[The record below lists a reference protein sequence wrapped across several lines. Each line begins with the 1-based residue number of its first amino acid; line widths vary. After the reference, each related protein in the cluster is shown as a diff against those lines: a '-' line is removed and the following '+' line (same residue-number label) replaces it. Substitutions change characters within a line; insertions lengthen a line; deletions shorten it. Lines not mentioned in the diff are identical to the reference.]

1 MERHEIEAI
10 ERATVAGVGPIET
23 AEIGG
28 WLAPLGANPIS
39 RGRSAVPLSHDLGP
53 EAIAE
58 IVAAFAQRG
67 LPPLL
72 RIADVPGLEAVRRDL
87 RARGYIQYQPTLV
100 ETAGAGAVAAFA
112 SPAEI
117 LAAPDAS
124 WAETFGGPGFDPE
137 DSRLRLE
144 AFGRAAD
151 TVYGAVR
158 EDGRTLAVGVATFAH
173 GWAAISGMRTAPDC
187 RGRGLARRVLAAFGV
202 AAQARGARLLL
213 QVEADNPGAQS
224 VYRRAGFSEAWTY
237 SYWR

>member
-1 MERHEIEAI
+1 VSHEIEAI
-10 ERATVAGVGPIET
+10 ERATVAGVGPITT

-28 WLAPLGANPIS
+28 WLVPLGANPIN
-39 RGRSAVPLSHDLGP
+39 RGRSAVPLSHDVTP

-58 IVAAFAQRG
+58 IEDAFRQRD
-67 LPPLL
+67 LPPLF
-72 RIADVPGLEAVRRDL
+72 RIAEVSGLQAVERDL
-87 RARGYIQYQPTLV
+87 TARGYIQYRPTLV
-100 ETAGAGAVAAFA
+100 ETADAGVVAAFA
-112 SPAEI
+112 TPAEI

-124 WAETFGGPGFDPE
+124 WAETFCGPGFDPQ
-137 DSRLRLE
+137 DSTLRLE

-158 EDGRTLAVGVATFAH
+158 EGGRTLAVGVATFAH
-173 GWAAISGMRTAPDC
+173 GWAAISGMRTAPDR
-187 RGRGLARRVLAAFGV
+187 RGEGLAGRVLAAIG
-202 AAQARGARLLL
+202 AEAQARGDRVLL